1 MLYLRCYCWHLFCCG
16 YLNTLSL
23 KDLLM
28 DDLKVA
34 MRDKDV
40 VRKSVV
46 TMLRAA
52 VKQVEVDQRIELD
65 DEAIIDIIA
74 KQIKQKNNA
83 IIEFNNGNR
92 QDLVELT
99 EKEIEILMKYLP
111 EQLDESEVA
120 RIVEEAIQTTGAMSM
135 KDMGK
140 VMGIVTNATKGKA
153 DGKLVADLV
162 KKLLS
167 NRA

>member
-1 MLYLRCYCWHLFCCG
+1 M
-16 YLNTLSL
+16 SL

-34 MRDKDV
+34 MRDKDA
-40 VRKSVV
+40 VRKSVI

-83 IIEFNNGNR
+83 IVDFKNGER
-92 QDLVELT
+92 QDLVDLT
-99 EKEIEILMKYLP
+99 EKEIEILMAYMP
-111 EQLDESEVA
+111 EQLSEDEIRA
-120 RIVEEAIQTTGAMSM
+120 IVSNAIQETGAASM

-153 DGKLVADLV
+153 DSKLVADLV
-162 KKLLS
+162 KKGLS
-167 NRA
+167 S

>member
-1 MLYLRCYCWHLFCCG
+1 M
-16 YLNTLSL
+16 SL
-23 KDLLM
+23 KVLLM

-34 MRDKDV
+34 MREKDTT
-40 VRKSVV
+40 RKSVV

-52 VKQVEVDQRIELD
+52 IKQIEVDQRIELD

-83 IIEFNNGNR
+83 IVEFKNGNR
-92 QDLVELT
+92 QDLVDLT
-99 EKEIEILMKYLP
+99 EKEIEILMGYLP
-111 EQLDESEVA
+111 EQLSEEE
-120 RIVEEAIQTTGAMSM
+120 VEKLVQDAITETGATSM

-153 DGKLVADLV
+153 DGKLISDLV
-162 KKLLS
+162 KKALTPK
-167 NRA
+167 A

>member
-1 MLYLRCYCWHLFCCG
+1 M
-16 YLNTLSL
+16 SL

-40 VRKSVV
+40 VKKSVV

-52 VKQVEVDQRIELD
+52 IKQIEVDQRIELD

-83 IIEFNNGNR
+83 IVEFANGSR
-92 QDLVELT
+92 QDLVDLT
-99 EKEIEILMKYLP
+99 NNEIELLMKYLP
-111 EQLDESEVA
+111 EQLTEDEVKVIVA
-120 RIVEEAIQTTGAMSM
+120 DAIATTGASNM

-153 DGKLVADLV
+153 EGKLISDLV
-162 KKLLS
+162 KKALTG
-167 NRA
+167 NA

>member
-1 MLYLRCYCWHLFCCG
+1 M
-16 YLNTLSL
+16 SL

-40 VRKSVV
+40 VKKSVV

-52 VKQVEVDQRIELD
+52 IKQIEVDQRIELD
-65 DEAIIDIIA
+65 DEAIIEIIA

-83 IIEFNNGNR
+83 IVEFENGNR
-92 QDLVELT
+92 QDLVDLT
-99 EKEIEILMKYLP
+99 KNEIEFLMKYLP
-111 EQLDESEVA
+111 EQLSPDEVKV
-120 RIVEEAIQTTGAMSM
+120 IVDEAIATTGATTM

-153 DGKLVADLV
+153 EGKLISDLV
-162 KKLLS
+162 KKALS
-167 NRA
+167 

>member
-1 MLYLRCYCWHLFCCG
+1 M
-16 YLNTLSL
+16 SL

-83 IIEFNNGNR
+83 IVEFNNGNR

-153 DGKLVADLV
+153 DGKLISELV
-162 KKLLS
+162 KKAL
-167 NRA
+167 AGKA

>member
-1 MLYLRCYCWHLFCCG
+1 M
-16 YLNTLSL
+16 SL

-40 VRKSVV
+40 IRKSVV

-52 VKQVEVDQRIELD
+52 VKQIEVDQRIELD
-65 DEAIIDIIA
+65 DEAVIDIIT

-83 IIEFNNGNR
+83 IVEFRNGAR

-111 EQLDESEVA
+111 EQLDEAEVT
-120 RIVEEAIQTTGAMSM
+120 RIVEEAIQTTGATSM

-140 VMGIVTNATKGKA
+140 VMGIITNATKGKA

-167 NRA
+167 QRA

>member
-1 MLYLRCYCWHLFCCG
+1 M
-16 YLNTLSL
+16 SL
-23 KDLLM
+23 KELLM

-34 MRDKDV
+34 MRDKDTV
-40 VRKSVV
+40 KKSVI

-52 VKQVEVDQRIELD
+52 VKQVEVDERRDLD
-65 DEAIIDIIA
+65 DEAVIEIIT

-83 IIEFNNGNR
+83 IVEFKNGAR

-99 EKEIEILMKYLP
+99 EKEIEFLMKYMP
-111 EQLDESEVA
+111 EQLS
-120 RIVEEAIQTTGAMSM
+120 VEEVQKIVDEAIATVGATTM

-140 VMGIVTNATKGKA
+140 VMGIVSNATKGKA

-162 KKLLS
+162 KKGLS
-167 NRA
+167 

>member
-1 MLYLRCYCWHLFCCG
+1 M
-16 YLNTLSL
+16 SL

-34 MRDKDV
+34 MKDKDV
-40 VRKSVV
+40 VKKSVV

-52 VKQVEVDQRIELD
+52 IKQIEVDQRIELD
-65 DEAIIDIIA
+65 DEAIIEIIA

-83 IIEFNNGNR
+83 IVEFENGNR
-92 QDLVELT
+92 QDLVDLT
-99 EKEIEILMKYLP
+99 KNEIEFLMKYLP
-111 EQLDESEVA
+111 EQLSPDEVKV
-120 RIVEEAIQTTGAMSM
+120 IVDEAIATTGATTM

-153 DGKLVADLV
+153 EGKLISDLV
-162 KKLLS
+162 KKALS
-167 NRA
+167 

>member
-1 MLYLRCYCWHLFCCG
+1 M
-16 YLNTLSL
+16 SL

-34 MRDKDV
+34 MRDKDAIK
-40 VRKSVV
+40 KSVV

-52 VKQVEVDQRIELD
+52 VKQIEVDQRIELD

-74 KQIKQKNNA
+74 KQIKQKKGA
-83 IIEFNNGNR
+83 IIEFDNGHR
-92 QDLVELT
+92 QDLVDLT
-99 EKEIEILMKYLP
+99 EKEIEILMNYLP
-111 EQLDESEVA
+111 EQLSEGEVVK
-120 RIVEEAIQTTGAMSM
+120 IVEEAIVQTGASSM

-153 DGKLVADLV
+153 DGKLIADLV
-162 KKLLS
+162 KQALTG
-167 NRA
+167 RA

>member
-1 MLYLRCYCWHLFCCG
+1 M
-16 YLNTLSL
+16 SL

-34 MRDKDV
+34 MREKDTI
-40 VRKSVV
+40 RKSVV

-52 VKQVEVDQRIELD
+52 VKQIEVDQRIELD

-83 IIEFNNGNR
+83 IVEFRNGER
-92 QDLVELT
+92 QDLVDLT
-99 EKEIEILMKYLP
+99 EKEIEILMTYLP
-111 EQLDESEVA
+111 EQLSEEEVYQLVA
-120 RIVEEAIQTTGAMSM
+120 DAIHSTGATSM

-153 DGKLVADLV
+153 DGKLISELV
-162 KKLLS
+162 KKALTGK
-167 NRA
+167 A

>member
-1 MLYLRCYCWHLFCCG
+1 M
-16 YLNTLSL
+16 SL

-34 MRDKDV
+34 MRDKEV
-40 VRKSVV
+40 VKKSVV

-52 VKQVEVDQRIELD
+52 IKQIEVDQRIELD

-83 IIEFNNGNR
+83 IVEFANGNR
-92 QDLVELT
+92 QDLVDLT
-99 EKEIEILMKYLP
+99 NNEIELLMKYLP
-111 EQLDESEVA
+111 EQLSEDEVKVIVA
-120 RIVEEAIQTTGAMSM
+120 DAIATTGASNM

-153 DGKLVADLV
+153 EGKLISDLV
-162 KKLLS
+162 KKALTG
-167 NRA
+167 NA

>member
-1 MLYLRCYCWHLFCCG
+1 M
-16 YLNTLSL
+16 SL
-23 KDLLM
+23 KVLLM

-40 VRKSVV
+40 VKKSVV

-52 VKQVEVDQRIELD
+52 IKQIEVDQRIELD

-83 IIEFNNGNR
+83 IVEFANGNR
-92 QDLVELT
+92 QDLVDLTKNEIELLMIYLPTQLT
-99 EKEIEILMKYLP
+99 E
-111 EQLDESEVA
+111 DEVKV
-120 RIVEEAIQTTGAMSM
+120 IVDEAIASTGASTM

-140 VMGIVTNATKGKA
+140 VMGIVTNATKGRA
-153 DGKLVADLV
+153 DGKLISDLV
-162 KKLLS
+162 KKALTGK
-167 NRA
+167 A